1 MLFFGHGAGETFRD
15 GRRYGALRA
24 RQPPVGQRQTGGL
37 MTGTSAGSQL
47 HWSSRLTFLMASIG
61 FAVGLGNI
69 WRFPYVAG
77 EHGGGAFVLI
87 YLLFALGIGVPMVIA
102 EWAIG
107 RSSPGTVSPA
117 GSLRALALRSGA
129 AGAWGGVGTLAVCAA
144 FLLMLFYTTITGWTM
159 DYFAQALQGAF
170 HGIDAE
176 GSQALFQGLMD
187 SPARMFFWHTLAV
200 ALAVYVNSLGLR
212 SGIERAVN
220 LLMPALF
227 VSILLMVGYA
237 AAMGDLGAAARF
249 LLAPHFDELSGETVL
264 MALGQAFF
272 SIGIAMAVTIAY
284 GAYLQ
289 RSVSIA
295 RNAFILVGADTLV
308 ALLAGF
314 AVFPLVFAHGMA
326 PDSGEG
332 LVFQTLPI
340 IFGDFP
346 GGGVF
351 AAIFFFLLI
360 AAALTSCIS
369 GFVPI
374 IAWVKEKFGLRHAPA
389 ALLVGAAVWLLGLGT
404 VLSFN
409 LAENFHPL
417 AFLGILGDMTI
428 YELLD
433 YLVSN
438 LLLPLGAL
446 CTAIFIGWFASGEAV
461 RAEIGL
467 GDGAGYQA
475 WRLLIRWVIPVA
487 VAAIF
492 INGLAA

>member
-1 MLFFGHGAGETFRD
+1 MTEATPG
-15 GRRYGALRA
+15 
-24 RQPPVGQRQTGGL
+24 GQG
-37 MTGTSAGSQL
+37 
-47 HWSSRLTFLMASIG
+47 HWSSRITFLMASIG

-77 EHGGGAFVLI
+77 EHGGSAFVLI
-87 YLLFALGIGVPMVIA
+87 YLLFALAIGVPLVMA

-107 RSSPGTVSPA
+107 RSSPGTASPA
-117 GSLRALALRSGA
+117 ASMRSLAQRSGA
-129 AGAWGGVGTLAVCAA
+129 SRAWGGVGTLAVCAA
-144 FLLMLFYTTITGWTM
+144 FLLMLFYTSITGWTM
-159 DYFAQALQGAF
+159 DYFVRALTGAF
-170 HGIDAE
+170 HEIDAQ
-176 GSQALFQGLMD
+176 GSHAMFQGLMD
-187 SPARMFFWHTLAV
+187 SPGRMFLWHSLAV
-200 ALAVYVNSLGLR
+200 ALTVYVNSLGLR

-227 VSILLMVGYA
+227 ASILLMVGYA
-237 AAMGDLGAAARF
+237 ALIGDLGAAARF
-249 LLAPHFDELSGETVL
+249 LLAPNFGALDGKTAL

-272 SIGIAMAVTIAY
+272 SIGIAMAVTISY
-284 GAYLQ
+284 GSYLK
-289 RSVSIA
+289 RSVSIP

-340 IFGDFP
+340 VFGDFP
-346 GGGVF
+346 GGQLF

-360 AAALTSCIS
+360 VAALTSCIS

-374 IAWVKEKFGLRHAPA
+374 IAWTKDRFGLRHAQA
-389 ALLVGAAVWLLGLGT
+389 SLLAGAVVWLLGLGT

-409 LAENFHPL
+409 LLKDFHPL
-417 AFLGILGDMTI
+417 AFLGILGSVAKYSI
-428 YELLD
+428 FELLD
-433 YLVSN
+433 YLVSS

-446 CTAIFIGWFASGEAV
+446 CTAIFIGWFASGELV
-461 RAEIGL
+461 REEIGL
-467 GDGAGYQA
+467 GDGRGYQA
-475 WRLLIRWVIPVA
+475 WRLLIRYVIPVA

-492 INGLAA
+492 INGLVA